1 MIKLTKAQA
10 RGMGRAIRWH
20 FEQVNASP
28 FSTKYFT
35 TEERKLLMETSNR
48 LENGGWGIIDLDI
61 ATYFRFLPY
70 THSYV
75 DTELAPQ
82 LLAWHKLGA
91 LDLNFRLSDAVEE
104 IKSILKYSVLEEEG

>member
-1 MIKLTKAQA
+1 MVKLTKAQA

-20 FEQVNASP
+20 FENVNASP
-28 FSTKYFT
+28 FSSKYFT
-35 TEERKLLMETSNR
+35 DEEWKLLEEASRR
-48 LENGGWGIIDLDI
+48 LENGGWDVTDLDI

-91 LDLNFRLSDAVEE
+91 LDMNWHLSDAIEE
-104 IKSILKYSVLEEEG
+104 IKMILKYPILEEEE